1 MCLEPCCCIVSH
13 AVGHEV
19 GHMAGQEVGHGEVS
33 TQLSKF
39 KWHYVG
45 TSTTDYHKGKALPGQ
60 LKTCIFHSLTHSKY
74 KLTQTM

>member
-33 TQLSKF
+33 TLNYQNSSGSMLAPQPLTTTRVKRCQGSSKLGTYILFVHTF
-39 KWHYVG
+39 K
-45 TSTTDYHKGKALPGQ
+45 
-60 LKTCIFHSLTHSKY
+60 I
-74 KLTQTM
+74 